1 MLPNQDVNEPI
12 LVPDVHMND
21 VATEIELTI
30 NST

>member
-1 MLPNQDVNEPI
+1 MLPNPDMNEPI
-12 LVPDVHMND
+12 LVPDVPMND